1 MAPGSKENV
10 PPAGSEDSGAVQD
23 IEDGVGRVPLAPK
36 NIPIRWEIQLWF
48 HYLKIQIL
56 IL

>member
-36 NIPIRWEIQLWF
+36 NIPIR
-48 HYLKIQIL
+48 L
-56 IL
+56 ILEL